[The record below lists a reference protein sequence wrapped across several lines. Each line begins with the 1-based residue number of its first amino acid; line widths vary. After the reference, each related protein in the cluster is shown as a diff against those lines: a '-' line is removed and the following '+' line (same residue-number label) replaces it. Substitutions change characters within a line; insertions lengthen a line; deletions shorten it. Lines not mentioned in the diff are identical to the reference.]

1 VNDAMSDDMDDAM
14 RDANERLS
22 DWPSHGGRPE
32 QLLPRFGLA
41 GGSEVIDFS
50 ANLNPLGPPSWLA
63 ERLVD
68 SMTALAA
75 YPDPDYREACA
86 AIARAEGLPAEQVRL
101 TNGGAEAIFL
111 AAALLAR
118 HGVNRAAIVQ
128 PTFGEYQR
136 ACRHYGIAAEPLAL
150 MGERFTL
157 DEARTAEAMCDAG
170 ALFLCRPNNPT
181 GTLIERGVIER
192 LLAAG
197 QRHGATLVVDEAF
210 VDFVTPDERLTPL
223 LARFDNLLLLRSMT
237 KLYAIPGLR
246 LGYLLGSAATVGR
259 IGELQPPWSV
269 NALAAGLVAPLL
281 ADREYLAR
289 TRAWLDAERPWLQGE
304 LEALGLNVVPSH
316 ANFLLFQDL
325 HGGPMPALL
334 EHLLARSGILARHTH
349 NFIGLDGAWLRVA
362 VRSRPENRALVEAIA
377 RWRS

>member
-1 VNDAMSDDMDDAM
+1 MSN
-14 RDANERLS
+14 ANENMN

-41 GGSEVIDFS
+41 DDSEVIDFS
-50 ANLNPLGPPSWLA
+50 ANLNPLGPPSWLP
-63 ERLVD
+63 ERLAASV
-68 SMTALAA
+68 AELAR
-75 YPDPDYREACA
+75 YPDPDYREARE
-86 AIARAEGLPAEQVRL
+86 AIAHAEGLGPEQVRL

-118 HGVNRAAIVQ
+118 RGVSRVAIVQ
-128 PTFGEYQR
+128 PTFGEYER
-136 ACRHYGIAAEPLAL
+136 ACRHYGIAVEPLAL
-150 MGERFTL
+150 TGERFML
-157 DEARTAEAMCDAG
+157 DEARAAGAMRDAG

-181 GTLIERGVIER
+181 GTLIERGIIER
-192 LLAAG
+192 LLATG
-197 QRHGATLVVDEAF
+197 QRHGAMLVVDEAF

-246 LGYLLGSAATVGR
+246 LGYLLGSAAAVNAAA
-259 IGELQPPWSV
+259 ELQPPWSV

-281 ADREYLAR
+281 ADRDYLAR

-304 LEALGLNVVPSH
+304 LAALGLDVVPSH
-316 ANFLLFQDL
+316 ANFLLFRDAWLQEAR
-325 HGGPMPALL
+325 GGSMPALL
-334 EHLLARSGILARHTH
+334 EHLARGGILVRHTH
-349 NFIGLDGAWLRVA
+349 RFIGLEGAWLRVA

-377 RWRS
+377 RWRHP